1 MNLNPVYHEI
11 YNSPNHW
18 SSRRGYQIIGAGVHI
33 SGGEFASNHSW
44 IMNPGAQASY
54 NCLIKRD
61 GKRVSYVPEE
71 LPAHAQGKVNK
82 GTWPLLS
89 KYPGVN
95 PNWLALSVSRVGSNQ
110 NLWTPEQLKSTAEI
124 LRYWGKKY
132 GFPLRRP
139 YIFGHFEIDSV
150 DRWYCPGK
158 GFFDALIAE
167 LSKEEGEDMLK
178 VAIVVN
184 ALVDILIVEPLAKHL
199 DAPIFLREACGQ
211 LNAEKVIVAGGD
223 AKIFERP
230 GAEVVDLS
238 GTDRWETAAKV
249 GEYYR
254 GL

>member
-1 MNLNPVYHEI
+1 VIGLNG
-11 YNSPNHW
+11 STGD
-18 SSRRGYQIIGAGVHI
+18 STGAHLHY
-33 SGGEFASNHSW
+33 E
-44 IMNPGAQASY
+44 
-54 NCLIKRD
+54 
-61 GKRVSYVPEE
+61 
-71 LPAHAQGKVNK
+71 
-82 GTWPLLS
+82 
-89 KYPGVN
+89 
-95 PNWLALSVSRVGSNQ
+95 
-110 NLWTPEQLKSTAEI
+110 
-124 LRYWGKKY
+124 LRYDGDPWGGVWGDPAK
-132 GFPLRRP
+132 
-139 YIFGHFEIDSV
+139 FEMEV
-150 DRWYCPGK
+150 
-158 GFFDALIAE
+158 FE
-167 LSKEEGEDMLK
+167 LK